1 MSADAEYCPII
12 PQGEHGEGV
21 GGERGAGGGHT
32 VVSLSPSRHHCLPRH
47 LNKGKVICTYL
58 HITSDRKSYLT
69 MNVEGFLLHIED
81 ELLTVL
87 HLELDILDEDLFQE
101 MEMLILELRP
111 YVKFH
116 KSIIYLLLI
125 QFLPSD
131 SLQRP

>member
-1 MSADAEYCPII
+1 M
-12 PQGEHGEGV
+12 GW
-21 GGERGAGGGHT
+21 
-32 VVSLSPSRHHCLPRH
+32 
-47 LNKGKVICTYL
+47 
-58 HITSDRKSYLT
+58 DRESYLT

-111 YVKFH
+111 CVEFH

-131 SLQRP
+131 LLQRP

>member
-1 MSADAEYCPII
+1 
-12 PQGEHGEGV
+12 
-21 GGERGAGGGHT
+21 
-32 VVSLSPSRHHCLPRH
+32 
-47 LNKGKVICTYL
+47 
-58 HITSDRKSYLT
+58 

-101 MEMLILELRP
+101 MEMLIFELRP
-111 YVKFH
+111 YIKFH
-116 KSIIYLLLI
+116 KSFIYMLLM